1 MNVDD
6 AIKISTLSVLCVFGL
21 LKFLLTVIPARIELP
36 IAFTQAK
43 PNQGECQTVVT
54 RDTMSKKL
62 VFDLLYGIP
71 VLIVTREHQI
81 VGDVFS
87 DFFGVIATDTQ
98 ALRLFI

>member
-1 MNVDD
+1 MIE
-6 AIKISTLSVLCVFGL
+6 ALSVLYIFSLV
-21 LKFLLTVIPARIELP
+21 KFLLTMIPALIELP
-36 IAFTQAK
+36 ITFAQAK
-43 PNQGECQTVVT
+43 PHQGERQTVMT
-54 RDTMSKKL
+54 RDTMGKKL